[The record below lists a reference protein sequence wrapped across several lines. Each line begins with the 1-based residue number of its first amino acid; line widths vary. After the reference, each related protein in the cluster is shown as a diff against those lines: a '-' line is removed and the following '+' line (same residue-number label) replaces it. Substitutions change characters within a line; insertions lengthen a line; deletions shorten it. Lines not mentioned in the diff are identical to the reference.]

1 MKLDSIKKLIC
12 ISSDIREYIVADL
25 RGQIFGGVYEI
36 RPEQVAERIIWHG
49 VYMLNMLESNE
60 D

>member
-1 MKLDSIKKLIC
+1 MKLDSIKRLIC
-12 ISSDIREYIVADL
+12 ISSDIREYIAADL

-36 RPEQVAERIIWHG
+36 RAEQVAERIIWHG
-49 VYMLNMLESNE
+49 VYMLNMLGSNE